1 MLKKCSV
8 VIMPGHIHIIIHSTD
23 KILSHVSFN
32 LWSCLTVA
40 GVMSAI
46 FSDSRYSSGSNG
58 LLKKTYSIDKGNTAN
73 IKER

>member
-46 FSDSRYSSGSNG
+46 FSDSRWPSHVRLN
-58 LLKKTYSIDKGNTAN
+58 TYALYFM
-73 IKER
+73 